1 MMKPVTP
8 RSSSIGTPDP
18 RAMRELLDFLWQ
30 ARQLLA
36 ERKAQTELKSQDQA
50 KSIATVVKN

>member
-1 MMKPVTP
+1 MLKYVTP
-8 RSSSIGTPDP
+8 RSSSIGTPNP

-36 ERKAQTELKSQDQA
+36 ARKALAESKSQDQA
-50 KSIATVVKN
+50 KSIVVKN